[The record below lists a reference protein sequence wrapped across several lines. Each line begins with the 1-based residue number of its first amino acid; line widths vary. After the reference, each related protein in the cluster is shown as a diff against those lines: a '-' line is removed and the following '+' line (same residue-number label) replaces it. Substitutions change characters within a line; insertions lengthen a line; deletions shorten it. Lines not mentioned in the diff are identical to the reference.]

1 MLTLKECMDMSGL
14 EVEEIEA
21 IAEHERIPEMAATEF
36 GNFLL
41 STSQGRLQ
49 IKRMISARLDCAYRS
64 GHLHHAAEL
73 HRVLSKYEGMHPD
86 CK

>member
-21 IAEHERIPEMAATEF
+21 IAEHERIPEMAATEL

-41 STSQGRLQ
+41 STSQGRRH
-49 IKRMISARLDCAYRS
+49 IKHMISARLDHAYRS

-73 HRVLSKYEGMHPD
+73 HRVLSKYEGMYPD

>member
-21 IAEHERIPEMAATEF
+21 IAAHERIPEMAAAEL

-41 STSQGRLQ
+41 STSQGRRH

-73 HRVLSKYEGMHPD
+73 DRVLSKYVGMHPD